1 MHLETFWEPLTKSYS
16 ILCLQI
22 YTKISSLV
30 GILANIGIGLMMMVT
45 ISALVITLKLW
56 FVNKKKKIEQGDKE
70 EAGVTE
76 NFLENVLKGL
86 IGIEWVIFVIINY
99 RLLSKWVSGHRW
111 I

>member
-1 MHLETFWEPLTKSYS
+1 MK
-16 ILCLQI
+16 CLQI

-56 FVNKKKKIEQGDKE
+56 FGLNKKIEQGDKE
-70 EAGVTE
+70 EAGETE
-76 NFLENVLKGL
+76 HFLENVLKGL
-86 IGIEWVIFVIINY
+86 IGIECVVFVIINY
-99 RLLSKWVSGHRW
+99 RLLSKWVSGHSW